1 MRRLTLT
8 LCACLFAAAL
18 LPAQEALPPAQE
30 GDQLDADIRMFTVMA
45 AINAAG
51 YDDGVGAR
59 GDSLVRQAVRVHL
72 EGFRGETRTL
82 LENAYNELKL
92 DDPDANLSQWVSFA
106 LLCQPPPTF
115 ELQANLPTDL
125 PEEVR
130 KLRAFSTL
138 LERFYR
144 EAEIEPLWQKYQ
156 PAYAQ
161 ELDRYQAALAP
172 LLFRTAGYLGISNQ
186 SREFAGFR
194 VWVDLLAAPG
204 AVNMRLWG
212 GNMQVV
218 AHPSE
223 NIHVGEIR
231 HAFLIH
237 LLDRLSIRY
246 REQVSEKEV
255 LSRFAMFAPALDEAY
270 KTDFELLVTKSLV
283 KAVETRLDRATPEKK
298 LERVNQA
305 MLEGYIL
312 TPYFFEALP
321 TFEADSR
328 GINKYYPDLISA
340 IDLKKEGAR
349 LQNIKFV
356 EPAAKPKREAP
367 PAPQISKLDSILRR
381 GEFLLNEEMFEDAR
395 AAFEEAKQ
403 EAGGSHAQA
412 EYGLARVAIMEANPD
427 LAREHFLKVAETA
440 EDSHLKAM
448 SHIYIG
454 RIEDVVGNREQA
466 VVHYR
471 LALDAGDPSQRTRE
485 LAEQGIAAPFRRP
498 GAEQRE
504 P

>member
-1 MRRLTLT
+1 MRHL
-8 LCACLFAAAL
+8 AL
-18 LPAQEALPPAQE
+18 ALSAGLALATILPAQD

-51 YDDGVGAR
+51 YDEGVNAKG
-59 GDSLVRQAVRVHL
+59 GSIVRQAVRVQL
-72 EGFRGETRTL
+72 EEFQGETRKL
-82 LENAYNELKL
+82 LENAYNDLKA
-92 DDPDANLSQWVSFA
+92 DDPDENLSQWVSFA
-106 LLCQPPPTF
+106 LLCEPPPTF
-115 ELQANLPTDL
+115 ELKANLPTDL
-125 PEEVR
+125 PVEVR
-130 KLRAFSTL
+130 KLRAFSTI

-144 EAEIEPLWQKYQ
+144 DADIESLWRKYQ

-172 LLFRTAGYLGISNQ
+172 MLFKTAGYLRISNQ
-186 SREFAGFR
+186 SPEFASFR
-194 VWVDLLAAPG
+194 VWIDLLAAPG
-204 AVNMRLWG
+204 STTPRHWG

-223 NIHVGEIR
+223 RIHLDEIR

-246 REQVSEKEV
+246 RNTVAQKEV

-283 KAVETRLDRATPEKK
+283 KAIETRLDRAPADKK
-298 LERVNQA
+298 LERVHQA
-305 MLEGYIL
+305 MLEGFIL

-321 TFEADSR
+321 KFEADNR
-328 GINKYYPDLISA
+328 DINKYYPDLIEG
-340 IDLKKEGAR
+340 IDLKQEGAR
-349 LQNIKFV
+349 LQNVTFAESV
-356 EPAAKPKREAP
+356 AKPKREAP
-367 PAPQISKLDSILRR
+367 PAPQLSDLDKTLKR
-381 GEFLLNEEMFEDAR
+381 GEFLMNEEMFDEAR
-395 AAFEEAKQ
+395 EAFEQAKQ
-403 EAGGSHAQA
+403 QAGGTHAQA
-412 EYGLARVAIMEANPD
+412 SYGLARVAIMEADPD
-427 LAREHFLKVAETA
+427 LAREHFLEAAELA
-440 EDSHLKAM
+440 DDPHLRAM
-448 SHIYIG
+448 AHIYVG

-466 VVHYR
+466 VQHYK

-498 GAEQRE
+498 RPEESE

>member
-1 MRRLTLT
+1 MRRLALT
-8 LCACLFAAAL
+8 LCATLALAAS
-18 LPAQEALPPAQE
+18 LPAQD
-30 GDQLDADIRMFTVMA
+30 GDQLDADIRMFTVIA

-59 GDSLVRQAVRVHL
+59 GDSLVRQAVRAHL
-72 EGFRGETRTL
+72 EGFQGESRQL
-82 LENAYNELKL
+82 LQNAYNDLKQ

-106 LLCQPPPTF
+106 LLCEPPPTF
-115 ELQANLPTDL
+115 ELKANLPTDL

-130 KLRAFSTL
+130 RLRAFSTI

-144 EAEIEPLWQKYQ
+144 EAGIESLWRKYQ

-161 ELDRYQAALAP
+161 ELDRYSLALAP
-172 LLFRTAGYLGISNQ
+172 MLVRTAGYLRISAQ

-194 VWVDLLAAPG
+194 VWIDQLAAPG
-204 AVNMRLWG
+204 SINMRLWG

-218 AHPSE
+218 AHASE
-223 NIHVGEIR
+223 NIHLDEIR
-231 HAFLIH
+231 HAFLLH

-246 REQVSEKEV
+246 RAEVSQKEV

-270 KTDFELLVTKSLV
+270 KTDFELLVTKCLA
-283 KAVETRLDRATPEKK
+283 KAIETRVDRATPEKK

-305 MLEGYIL
+305 MREGYIL
-312 TPYFFEALP
+312 TPYFFDALAG
-321 TFEADSR
+321 FEADSR
-328 GINKYYPDLISA
+328 DINKYYPDLISG

-349 LQNIKFV
+349 LQNVAFV
-356 EPAAKPKREAP
+356 QPAARPKREAP
-367 PAPQISKLDSILRR
+367 PAPQLSELDKILKR
-381 GEFLLNEEMFEDAR
+381 GEFLLNEEMFEEAR

-403 EAGGSHAQA
+403 KAGGSHSQA
-412 EYGLARVAIMEANPD
+412 SYGLARVAIMEADPD
-427 LAREHFLKVAETA
+427 LAREHFLEVAETA
-440 EDSHLKAM
+440 EDPHLKAM
-448 SHIYIG
+448 AHIYIG
-454 RIEDVVGNREQA
+454 RIEDVVGNRDQA
-466 VVHYR
+466 VAHYK

-498 GAEQRE
+498 GAEERE